1 MNLRLK
7 IYIVFLVTLSVSV
20 ISYYLIYG
28 YFTHSNFYISKH
40 HFNRVSSL
48 PEASILLLANKG
60 SQKGFKNKEFIMIK
74 DWLSIYTKE
83 INFNKI
89 NQTYTFRFLNTEDI
103 KISKIVKKLN
113 SFLYLKEINYN
124 LNKSEISL
132 TFGKLAI

>member
-1 MNLRLK
+1 MNLKLK

-89 NQTYTFRFLNTEDI
+89 NQTYTFRFLKTEDI

-113 SFLYLKEINYN
+113 SFFYLKEINYN

-132 TFGKLAI
+132 TFGKLTI